1 MAEGTA
7 VAAQRPARRGGSAP
21 LAWIPWAKA
30 AVWIAALY
38 PAARLIW
45 TVLYAPED
53 LGANPAETISHVTGD
68 WTLQFLL
75 LTLTV
80 TPLRRLTGWN
90 WPIKFRRLL
99 GLFAFFYA
107 VLHLAAYIGFDRY
120 FRFDEIGADI
130 VKRPFITVGM
140 AAFVL
145 LLPLAVTSTRGWIRR
160 LGAVRWNRLHKA
172 IYVIAVL
179 GVVHYWWLVKKDVT
193 WPLLYGAVL
202 LALLGFRAVWALRPR
217 EPRRL
222 RTA

>member
-38 PAARLIW
+38 PAAGLIW

-75 LTLTV
+75 LTLAV